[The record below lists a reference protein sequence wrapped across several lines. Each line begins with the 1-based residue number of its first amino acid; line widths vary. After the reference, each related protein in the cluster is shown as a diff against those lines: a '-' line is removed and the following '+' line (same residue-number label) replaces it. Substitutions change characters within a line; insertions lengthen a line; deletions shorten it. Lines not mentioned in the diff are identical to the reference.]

1 MCPLGLVP
9 RLFPVDAEGLR
20 PALQLQ
26 RVLTRNRIPELVR
39 YLTRH
44 PKSYILSSL
53 TASINADVHFQSVP
67 GSEGVAVLGYLK
79 IPMNAQLLLH
89 DGLHRRMAIE
99 SALEQRP
106 ELAIETISLVLF
118 VDPGLR
124 RSEQMFTDLKRNETH
139 SARSRS
145 ILCDHRDETARL
157 VKAVVGRIPVFA
169 ELTEMSR
176 STISNRSAK
185 LFTFSGI
192 YHATVLLL
200 SGKQQEAF
208 GIRLTLATDFWSE
221 VAKHVPDWQRARAHE
236 VSTAELRKTCV
247 HAHAIA
253 LAGLAR
259 AGKTLLEQFPDSW
272 REKLAPLAAMDWS
285 RGNAR
290 LWEGRAMI
298 AGRLSKAR
306 VCVVLTGNAIKR
318 QLKLP
323 LSPDEAEV
331 EMRSKAR

>member
-1 MCPLGLVP
+1 MCPLGLVR
-9 RLFPVDAEGLR
+9 RLFPISSEGLR
-20 PALQLQ
+20 PALQVQ
-26 RVLTRNRIPELVR
+26 RVVTQSRVPELVR
-39 YLTRH
+39 YITGH

-53 TASINADVHFQSVP
+53 TASINMDVRFDKAP
-67 GSEGVAVLGYLK
+67 GSEGAAILGNLR
-79 IPMNAQLLLH
+79 IPMDAQLLLH
-89 DGLHRRMAIE
+89 DGLHRRLAIE
-99 SALEQRP
+99 KAIEQRP
-106 ELAIETISLVLF
+106 EMADETISLVLF

-157 VKAVVGRIPVFA
+157 VKAVVARIPVFS

-200 SGKQQEAF
+200 SGKQGQGF
-208 GIRLTLATDFWSE
+208 GNRLALATDFWSE
-221 VAKHVPDWQRARAHE
+221 VAKQVPDWERARMHE

-259 AGKTLLEQFPDSW
+259 AGKTLLEKFPDSW
-272 REKLAPLAAMDWS
+272 RQKLAPLAAIDWS
-285 RGNAR
+285 RANTH

-306 VCVVLTGNAIKR
+306 VCVVLTGNVIKR
-318 QLKLP
+318 QLKLS
-323 LSPDEAEV
+323 LGPDEAGLEKQAKG
-331 EMRSKAR
+331 R